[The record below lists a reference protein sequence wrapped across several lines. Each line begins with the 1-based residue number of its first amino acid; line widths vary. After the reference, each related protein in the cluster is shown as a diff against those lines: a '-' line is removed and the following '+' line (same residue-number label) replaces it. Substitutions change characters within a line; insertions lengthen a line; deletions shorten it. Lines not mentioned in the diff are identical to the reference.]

1 MNEQQY
7 IKITSYFRKT
17 KLREKIVIYLCKYT
31 PLIVVFCYFATLT
44 TLLISK
50 SEKLILF
57 LLIPATNFIFITFLR
72 KILNRP
78 RPYDVFNHI
87 PLVKYTPGKGKSFP
101 SRHTSSAFII
111 AISYFYIN
119 YVYLGLFM
127 LIVAIIIG
135 LSRIIAGVHFP
146 KDIIAAIIISIIW
159 AFIGFNI

>member
-87 PLVKYTPGKGKSFP
+87 PLVKYTSGKGKSFP

-146 KDIIAAIIISIIW
+146 KDIIAAIVISIIW